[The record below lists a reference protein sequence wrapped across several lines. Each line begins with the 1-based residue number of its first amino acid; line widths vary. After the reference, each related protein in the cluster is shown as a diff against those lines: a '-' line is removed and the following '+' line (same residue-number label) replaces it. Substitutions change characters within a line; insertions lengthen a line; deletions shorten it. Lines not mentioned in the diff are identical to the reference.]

1 MPQQGAPARFI
12 ATTGKQVQPR
22 FRFNIVLMTLLEMP
36 SSQQKIKGK
45 FLAMNIS
52 DPSYA
57 DRDPE
62 RIAAREKEKLQLRRI
77 MRALQATWRIPL
89 IASAILLMLTITILF
104 AVRSIFPPT
113 RTFISQFHFTF
124 PAAESGRY
132 PNDVPFSINEILD
145 PAILDVVYD
154 QLELDRYGVER
165 NEFYGAFSIRPFL
178 LTESEIAERY
188 RQQLADRRL
197 SFVERERLEQQLKNQ
212 LAQASRG
219 AAELSFLPPRRPVI
233 PVPVGRAIV
242 HKVPLV
248 WSQLAIEK
256 KGVLRIPGFTAAVNV
271 IALDAIDRQPLPL
284 VIVGLMEAS
293 ERLDE
298 RLTELLKTPGVLTER
313 DPVAGKSIRDIERD
327 LRDLHLF
334 HINPLGAKL
343 VKYRF
348 DDGGSV
354 LQQIAERHINET
366 ETRVVG
372 FSEQAES
379 VGNSIMGYVQATA
392 ALRGRPVERRAL
404 DSGMAT
410 GGATI
415 PQVGES
421 FIDRIIELTRQDR
434 EAEQVRAYIA
444 ERTQKQF
451 ELNQRAITLR
461 NEERRW
467 KVLLTDLRSD
477 SATQKDLDEA
487 VRGQMIQE
495 LHYAIGEA
503 NAEWATLSRM
513 EAEFAANR
521 AGRSGE
527 IYAPYAL
534 YRDVVSNDL
543 ILNATVLGAT
553 VCALIIFFLGFWGIR
568 ATLLLTRS

>member
-1 MPQQGAPARFI
+1 
-12 ATTGKQVQPR
+12 
-22 FRFNIVLMTLLEMP
+22 
-36 SSQQKIKGK
+36 
-45 FLAMNIS
+45 MNIS
-52 DPSYA
+52 DAPYTDP
-57 DRDPE
+57 DRQ
-62 RIAAREKEKLQLRRI
+62 RIAARKKETLQFRRI
-77 MRALQATWRIPL
+77 VRALRATWRIPL
-89 IASAILLMLTITILF
+89 IATAILLLLTIVILF
-104 AVRSIFPPT
+104 ALRTILPPT

-132 PNDVPFSINEILD
+132 PNDTPFSINEILD
-145 PAILDVVYD
+145 PAILDAVYE

-197 SFVERERLEQQLKNQ
+197 SFVERERLEQQLKNL

-248 WSQLAIEK
+248 WSRLAIEK
-256 KGVLRIPGFTAAVNV
+256 KGVLRIPGFTASVSV
-271 IALDAIDRQPLPL
+271 IARDAIDQQPLPL
-284 VIVGLMEAS
+284 AIVGLIEAS

-334 HINPLGAKL
+334 HINPLRAKL
-343 VKYRF
+343 VNYRF
-348 DDGGSV
+348 DDGVSM
-354 LQQIAERHINET
+354 LQQITERHINEL
-366 ETRVVG
+366 ETRVIS

-392 ALRGRPVERRAL
+392 ALRGRPVDRRAL
-404 DSGMAT
+404 DSGVVS
-410 GGATI
+410 GGAAI

-434 EAEQVRAYIA
+434 EGEQVRAYIA

-451 ELNQRAITLR
+451 ELNQRAISLR
-461 NEERRW
+461 NEQRRW
-467 KVLLTDLRSD
+467 KELLADLHSD
-477 SATQKDLDEA
+477 SATQKDLDETA
-487 VRGQMIQE
+487 RGQIIQE
-495 LHYAIGEA
+495 LHYAISEA

-534 YRDVVSNDL
+534 YRDVVLNDL

-553 VCALIIFFLGFWGIR
+553 ACALITFFLGFWGIR
-568 ATLLLTRS
+568 ATLLLAHS